1 MSILEKAIKENS
13 QIDPGKN
20 MAISMT
26 GFGAAEFEW
35 DAWSCQVEIRAVN
48 QRFLDVKCRLPLGFQ
63 KLESDIKKQI
73 KLTCSRGK
81 IDCFIRLEKTI
92 ESEGMQINHDRAK
105 QFSDILKEF
114 EGLSGININLEARSL
129 ASMNVIEDNKKADH
143 PVECEKLIKK
153 TLLKA
158 LKELKKMKISE
169 GEAMQKDIIVRLSLC
184 GELIQSIEKLSLEEP
199 RLYKERLYARLSDL
213 NLDSKINP
221 ERLEQE
227 IVLYA
232 EKLDISEE
240 LLRFKTH
247 LKHMDEIFSQ
257 REVGKKAEFLIQ
269 ELNREVNTIS
279 SKSNQAEISQGTV
292 EIKSELEKIREQ
304 LQNIE

>member
-1 MSILEKAIKENS
+1 
-13 QIDPGKN
+13 
-20 MAISMT
+20 MT
-26 GFGAAEFEW
+26 GYGAAELQWESS
-35 DAWSCQVEIRAVN
+35 WSCQVEIRSVN
-48 QRFLDVKCRLPLGFQ
+48 QRFLDVRCRLPVGLQ

-73 KLTCSRGK
+73 KLTCARGK
-81 IDCFIRLEKTI
+81 IDCYIRLEKN
-92 ESEGMQINHDRAK
+92 SELGGMQLNYERAK
-105 QFSDILKEF
+105 RFSDLLKEF
-114 EGLSGININLEARSL
+114 EGLTGKNVNLDARSL
-129 ASMNVIEDNKKADH
+129 SSINIIEEKNNGDH

-158 LKELKKMKISE
+158 LKELEKMKISE
-169 GEAMQKDIIVRLSLC
+169 GQAMHKDILERLSLC
-184 GELIQSIEKLSLEEP
+184 ESIIKSIEKLSMDEP
-199 RLYKERLYARLSDL
+199 RLYKERLQGRLSDL
-213 NLDSKINP
+213 NYDSKINP

-247 LKHMDEIFSQ
+247 LKHMDDVLSLC
-257 REVGKKAEFLIQ
+257 EVGKKAEFLIQ
-269 ELNREVNTIS
+269 ELNREINTIS
-279 SKSNQAEISQGTV
+279 SKSNHAGISQASV